1 MKKLAYILFAW
12 FALGIAAAH
21 AETVDMEALLIRA
34 SNESAPLDY
43 HLDAVVPKLRKIFQF
58 QSYELLGQGSG
69 AVNTPGETTID
80 LGKGHSL
87 ELKIRREK
95 GDRFKAEV
103 RWMHGG
109 KALVSTSVSMSR
121 NQPVI
126 LGGSKEGSGTLI
138 VTLTAK

>member
-1 MKKLAYILFAW
+1 MKKLAYIVLAW
-12 FALGIAAAH
+12 FALGFAAVR
-21 AETVDMEALLIRA
+21 AETVDMEAFLIRA

-58 QSYELLGQGSG
+58 TGYELLGQGSG
-69 AVNTPGETTID
+69 AVNTPGETTMD

-103 RWMHGG
+103 RWVHDG

-121 NQPVI
+121 NQPVV
-126 LGGSKEGSGTLI
+126 LGGSKEGNGTLI